1 MKIRFEASG
10 TLPDLSICD
19 REPIT
24 RLERIQS
31 FGFLLAMSRNWVITR
46 ASANL
51 VSMLGIEA
59 LSALGASIDT
69 LIDRESLHEIR
80 NRMTGLLMTGG
91 VERMYGVKLV
101 DGRSPFD
108 IAVHYS
114 GDHCVLEGEPAGLD
128 SRMDAASLVRKMVA
142 RLNR

>member
-1 MKIRFEASG
+1 MTDELNEERSDRDLVSG
-10 TLPDLSICD
+10 APDSTQPDLSICD

-51 VSMLGIEA
+51 ASMLGIEA

-80 NRMTGLLMTGG
+80 NRMTGLSMTGG
-91 VERMYGVKLV
+91 VER
-101 DGRSPFD
+101 
-108 IAVHYS
+108 
-114 GDHCVLEGEPAGLD
+114 
-128 SRMDAASLVRKMVA
+128 
-142 RLNR
+142 